1 MPKKIL
7 IIDDEINLV
16 ELAKVNLEARGFNVI
31 TAVDGEEGL
40 EKVYTEI
47 PDLIILD
54 GWLPGIDGWQIC
66 REIKNDP
73 RTKNIPVIF
82 LTAATQKD
90 DIKKANESGCGL
102 FLAKPLDPLK
112 LVEIS
117 EKIIN
122 GKINSGI
129 CRILVVDDDPVMV
142 ELLKVNLE
150 NSGYKVITAG
160 DGEKALELIGKEKFD
175 LIILDIMLPKIDG
188 HEICQRL
195 RKKEDT
201 ILIPVIVIS
210 AKAKPVD
217 KITGLRLGA
226 DEYITK
232 PFDLEELVA
241 RVNSIVKRTKQILSA
256 NPLTELPGNI
266 SIMQEVNRRLKNR
279 EKFAFVYLDIDN
291 FKAYNDKY
299 GFEKG
304 DDIIKF
310 TAGTIKKCT
319 DSSDFIGHIGGDD
332 FILICKTDK
341 AENICQKI
349 IKLFEE
355 SIAQFYNDEDRKRG
369 HIITKDRRGQSQEFP
384 VMTISIGI
392 VTNERQ
398 DLKHYGKIVEVATE
412 VKKYAK
418 LINKGQKSSFIRDRR
433 K

>member
-16 ELAKVNLEARGFNVI
+16 ELARVNLEARGFNVV
-31 TAVDGEEGL
+31 TALDGEEGL
-40 EKVYTEI
+40 KKVYTEI

-66 REIKNDP
+66 REIKNDS
-73 RTKNIPVIF
+73 RTKNIPLIF

-90 DIKKANESGCGL
+90 DIKKANEVGCGL

-112 LVEIS
+112 LVEIC

-122 GKINSGI
+122 GKINNGEHK
-129 CRILVVDDDPVMV
+129 ILAVDDDSVIT

-150 NSGYKVITAG
+150 NSGYKVVTAS

-195 RKKEDT
+195 RKKET
-201 ILIPVIVIS
+201 TLLIPVIVIS
-210 AKAKPVD
+210 AKDKPVD
-217 KITGLRLGA
+217 KIMGLRLGA

-232 PFDLEELVA
+232 PFDLEELMA
-241 RVNSIVKRTKQILSA
+241 RVDSIMKRTKQILSA

-266 SIMQEVNRRLKNR
+266 SIMQEVNRRLKNS
-279 EKFAFVYLDIDN
+279 EKFALAYLDIDN

-304 DDIIKF
+304 DDVIKS
-310 TAGTIKKCT
+310 TVTTIKKCT
-319 DSSDFIGHIGGDD
+319 DRNDFVGHIGGDD
-332 FILICKTDK
+332 FILICKTDQ
-341 AENICQKI
+341 AGNICQKI
-349 IKLFEE
+349 VELFDE
-355 SIAQFYNDEDRKRG
+355 SIPRFYNDEDRKRG

-392 VTNERQ
+392 VTNESEGMN
-398 DLKHYGKIVEVATE
+398 HYGKIVEVATE
-412 VKKYAK
+412 VKKYVK

>member
-16 ELAKVNLEARGFNVI
+16 ELAKVNLEARGFNVV
-31 TAVDGEEGL
+31 TAMDGEEGIK
-40 EKVYTEI
+40 KVYTEM

-66 REIKNDP
+66 REIKNDS

-102 FLAKPLDPLK
+102 FLAKPVDPLK
-112 LVEIS
+112 LVEIC

-122 GKINSGI
+122 GKINHGKHK
-129 CRILVVDDDPVMV
+129 ILAVDDDSTMT

-150 NSGYKVITAG
+150 NAGYKVITAS
-160 DGEKALELIGKEKFD
+160 DGEKAMELIGKEKFD
-175 LIILDIMLPKIDG
+175 LILLDIMLPKVDG

-195 RKKEDT
+195 RKKDT
-201 ILIPVIVIS
+201 TFLIPVIVIS
-210 AKAKPVD
+210 AKDKPVD

-232 PFDLEELVA
+232 PFDLEELLT
-241 RVNSIVKRTKQILSA
+241 RIDSILKRTKQFLSA

-266 SIMQEVNRRLKNR
+266 SIMHEVNRQLKNR
-279 EKFAFVYLDIDN
+279 EKFAIAYLDIDN

-299 GFEKG
+299 GFKKG

-310 TAGTIKKCT
+310 TASAIKKCT
-319 DSSDFIGHIGGDD
+319 DYNDFVGHIGGDD

-349 IKLFEE
+349 VELFDE
-355 SIAQFYNDEDRKRG
+355 SIPQFYNDEDRKRG
-369 HIITKDRRGQSQEFP
+369 HIITKNRRGQSQEFP

-392 VTNERQ
+392 TTNESENMN
-398 DLKHYGKIVEVATE
+398 HYGKIVEVATE

>member
-16 ELAKVNLEARGFNVI
+16 ELAKVNLEARGFNVV
-31 TAVDGEEGL
+31 TAMDGEEGL
-40 EKVYTEI
+40 NKVYTEI

-90 DIKKANESGCGL
+90 DIKKANEAGCGL

-122 GKINSGI
+122 GKINGGI
-129 CRILVVDDDPVMV
+129 YRILVVDDDSVMV

-160 DGEKALELIGKEKFD
+160 DGEKAMELIGKEKFD

-201 ILIPVIVIS
+201 ILIPVIVVS
-210 AKAKPVD
+210 AKTKPVD

-232 PFDLEELVA
+232 PFDLEELMA

-319 DSSDFIGHIGGDD
+319 DISDFIGHIGGDD

-349 IKLFEE
+349 IKLFEQG
-355 SIAQFYNDEDRKRG
+355 IAQFYNDEDRKRG

-384 VMTISIGI
+384 VITISIGI
-392 VTNERQ
+392 VTNESEGMN
-398 DLKHYGKIVEVATE
+398 HYGKIVEVATE

-418 LINKGQKSSFIRDRR
+418 LINKGLKSSFIRDRR